1 MAHIIVYIY
10 KNVIII
16 YNNYYTLYGIVVSF
30 LAMRPTLQHSHL
42 KERNGLM
49 KFSPRKKAKM
59 RKARFKRIKR
69 ECKCMIGGCLDY
81 DSESKVVDQATFKD
95 ALYLLT
101 KDINCEYA
109 IYKVV
114 QPREYVKVSEK
125 KVLRLAKKL
134 TNPDNWMRHSEI
146 SISENGKITT
156 AKVGNVCGN
165 YDIENE
171 GFIFVF
177 II

>member
-1 MAHIIVYIY
+1 
-10 KNVIII
+10 
-16 YNNYYTLYGIVVSF
+16 
-30 LAMRPTLQHSHL
+30 
-42 KERNGLM
+42 M

-69 ECKCMIGGCLDY
+69 ECKCIIGGCLDY

-95 ALYLLT
+95 VLYLLT

-125 KVLRLAKKL
+125 KVLRLAKNL
-134 TNPDNWMRHSEI
+134 QI
-146 SISENGKITT
+146 LIT
-156 AKVGNVCGN
+156 G
-165 YDIENE
+165 
-171 GFIFVF
+171 
-177 II
+177 